1 MVYDENDQFKDFFER
16 TFKILDQ
23 YDGLQFD
30 EKDCYDITLLINC
43 LFGIIIVSHSY
54 CYKKLIQAKF
64 SENINGIIVLD
75 KNVEVKLKDLSVRE
89 TMTKLRNSLAHWG
102 DSRDS
107 SKYCGVKNIH
117 FFSTS
122 DKISGII
129 ISNTRNNFS
138 MKFESKDSLI
148 QFLGMIKNIIIS

>member
-1 MVYDENDQFKDFFER
+1 MVYDENNQFEDFFER

-30 EKDCYDITLLINC
+30 EKDCYDVTLLINC

-54 CYKKLIQAKF
+54 WFEKFKNVKF
-64 SENINGIIVLD
+64 SENINGIRVQD
-75 KNVEVKLKDLSVRE
+75 ENVEVELKTLLVGK

-102 DSRDS
+102 DSRNS
-107 SKYCGVKNIH
+107 SKYYGVNNID

-122 DKISGII
+122 DKISGIK
-129 ISNTRNNFS
+129 ISNKRRNFF